1 MKRFRIAVLAALAL
15 ALSAAAR
22 PAADITGTW
31 VNKVSLTG
39 GPTLTQTFVFK
50 QAGEKLTGTHSGA
63 IGEGTFTG
71 TVTGD
76 KVTFGWSDAKS
87 PAITYEY
94 TGTVQSNKELKG
106 TVKFPKG
113 GGEWTAT
120 RKE

>member
-1 MKRFRIAVLAALAL
+1 MTRFRIAVLAALAL

-22 PAADITGTW
+22 PADITGTW
-31 VNKVSLTG
+31 VSKVSLTG

-63 IGEGTFTG
+63 IGEGAFTG

-76 KVTFGWSDAKS
+76 KVSFGWSDAKS
-87 PAITYEY
+87 PTVKYEY

-106 TVKFPKG
+106 TVKVPKG